1 MPRGERQ
8 MMVKDKI
15 WGGTRLGAVLY
26 FSIFMLMLMLI
37 PAEESAAVEFTY
49 KNALG
54 DKYRILS
61 RVNERVYINGE
72 YSHRADIL
80 NKISASVVDTRDGQA
95 KIEATFLTSESR
107 DGAVT
112 VYELSQE
119 YKTVFWR
126 SSLGEYEIA
135 PVYYMPVV
143 RGVPTFPGRDLSVGE
158 SWKGTG
164 EEVHDL
170 RQGFGISDPFQFPI
184 SVNYRYLGEGTYE
197 GENADIIS
205 IQYTISHRSGSWYER
220 YPLYPQRLSG
230 YSDQTLYW
238 NRGEGRPIAYEENF
252 SIVFD
257 LSSGDSYEFTGA
269 ASARVLEATS
279 MDKES
284 VKDDLQRRIDEGQ
297 IADTG
302 VRVGD
307 DGVILSLENIQ
318 FLPDSAVPLEG
329 ELEKLN
335 RVVSLLKLY
344 PDRDIL
350 VSGHTALAGTREGRM
365 QLSLDRARTVAA
377 YLKDELAIDDD
388 RLMVEGRGADE
399 PIAPNETAEGMRKNR
414 RVEITIL
421 EN

>member
-1 MPRGERQ
+1 MIKE
-8 MMVKDKI
+8 KI
-15 WGGTRLGAVLY
+15 WGAISPGAVLF
-26 FSIFMLMLMLI
+26 FSILMLLII
-37 PAEESAAVEFTY
+37 PAEKPAAVEFEY
-49 KNALG
+49 KYAPG

-61 RVNERVYINGE
+61 RVDERVYINGE
-72 YSHRADIL
+72 YHHRADIL
-80 NKISASVVDTRDGQA
+80 NKISATVVDTRDDWA
-95 KIEATFLTSESR
+95 KIEATFLLSESR

-119 YKTVFWR
+119 YKTSFWR

-135 PVYYMPVV
+135 PIYYMPVV
-143 RGVPTFPGRDLSVGE
+143 RGVPTFPGRDLSVGD
-158 SWKGTG
+158 SWKGVG

-170 RQGFGISDPFQFPI
+170 RQGYGISEPFQFPI
-184 SVNYRYLGEGTYE
+184 SVHYRYLGEGTYE

-205 IQYTISHRSGSWYER
+205 IQYTISHRTGSWYDR
-220 YPLYPQRLSG
+220 YPLYPQRISG

-238 NRGEGRPIAYEENF
+238 NRSEGRPIAYEEDF

-257 LSSGDSYEFTGA
+257 LSSGDSYEFTGVA
-269 ASARVLEATS
+269 AARVLEATS

-318 FLPDSAVPLEG
+318 FLPDSSVPLEG

-335 RVVSLLKLY
+335 RIVSLLKLY

-350 VSGHTALAGTREGRM
+350 VSGHTALAGTREGRI

-377 YLKDELAIDDD
+377 YLKDELEIEDD
-388 RLMVEGRGADE
+388 RLMVEGKGAEE
-399 PIAPNETAEGMRKNR
+399 PIAPNDTREGMRKNR